1 MIYLFHFVM
10 KSTSRVCIKTVI
22 AERIGSL
29 MRVIYYT
36 ESVINS
42 FFKRRN
48 CFEVLRAFDVDI
60 GYTCT
65 GDASRLISSVVS
77 YFRGIFIQLL
87 IMSQ

>member
-1 MIYLFHFVM
+1 M

-22 AERIGSL
+22 AERFGSL

-42 FFKRRN
+42 IFKRRK

-60 GYTCT
+60 Y
-65 GDASRLISSVVS
+65 SH
-77 YFRGIFIQLL
+77 RGCFPLDFL
-87 IMSQ
+87 CS